1 MGLRKGT
8 PNPTPQ
14 EREVRATPL
23 ELSANGTEVRR
34 PAGSRPHRR
43 SFWAVAFVFF
53 TVMGFSTVPSPLYG
67 LYRARDHFSL
77 FMITVIFA
85 VYAIGVIA
93 ALLLAG
99 HLS

>member
-1 MGLRKGT
+1 MRFRQST
-8 PNPTPQ
+8 PHPTPARGAVA
-14 EREVRATPL
+14 ETPL
-23 ELSANGTEVRR
+23 EPSANGVITRHLG
-34 PAGSRPHRR
+34 GSPRHRR
-43 SFWAVAFVFF
+43 AFWTVAFAFF

-77 FMITVIFA
+77 FMVTVVFA

-99 HLS
+99 HL